1 MGAPYAQICRIL
13 GICDPLIKMALI
25 HHQFESIHP
34 SYDGN
39 GRTGRIINVL
49 YLVKEGLL
57 DIPVLYLSQHIARN
71 KNRYY
76 DLLHRVRLDD
86 IWEDW
91 PWHRSSSQIAR
102 SHLHAAPR
110 TNAHKLRKLV
120 ST

>member
-1 MGAPYAQICRIL
+1 
-13 GICDPLIKMALI
+13 
-25 HHQFESIHP
+25 
-34 SYDGN
+34 
-39 GRTGRIINVL
+39 V
-49 YLVKEGLL
+49 
-57 DIPVLYLSQHIARN
+57 
-71 KNRYY
+71 
-76 DLLHRVRLDD
+76 RVDD